1 MRQEKTSKK
10 IFLFFAQEF
19 FTMKRQVKA
28 SLKVRENASASVVV
42 AESPEKGKKKER
54 KAFFTVQSLWREEDY
69 ETLRTLVIVLKKVIK
84 DKNFS
89 ERNMNDA
96 MERHF
101 AGKFSE
107 GFEFCNFKCVWGKG
121 KPRAWS
127 KLFKTM
133 IKDFQR

>member
-1 MRQEKTSKK
+1 
-10 IFLFFAQEF
+10 
-19 FTMKRQVKA
+19 MKRQVKA

-69 ETLRTLVIVLKKVIK
+69 DETLRALVIVLKKVIK

>member
-1 MRQEKTSKK
+1 
-10 IFLFFAQEF
+10 
-19 FTMKRQVKA
+19 MKRQVKA

-54 KAFFTVQSLWREEDY
+54 KPFFTVQSLWREEDY
-69 ETLRTLVIVLKKVIK
+69 DETLRALVIVLKKVIK